1 MKEHKEIPYYHALDM
16 QVFDELTQNIDIQHV
31 IVIMM
36 CCTNFKSQEIF
47 MKILKLFIYGAI
59 FRKYPSVQNRSDI
72 KNRNEL
78 FQFYKM
84 NKDNT

>member
-1 MKEHKEIPYYHALDM
+1 
-16 QVFDELTQNIDIQHV
+16 
-31 IVIMM
+31 
-36 CCTNFKSQEIF
+36 

-84 NKDNT
+84 NKDNTWFVLMIDFKHY